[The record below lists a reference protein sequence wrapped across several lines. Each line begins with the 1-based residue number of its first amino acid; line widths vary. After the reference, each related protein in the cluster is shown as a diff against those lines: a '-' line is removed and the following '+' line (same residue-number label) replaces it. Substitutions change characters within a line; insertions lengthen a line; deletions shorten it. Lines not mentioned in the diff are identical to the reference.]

1 MTDTTPKIELAD
13 AIASV
18 RDQLLIAAGRA
29 TGQAVAFEVGDI
41 EMEFSV
47 ELRKEG
53 KAGGKIK
60 AWVVEA
66 GADASRSRGDTHR
79 VSFTLK
85 PRNAAT
91 GGAWLVGNEEEADL
105 SGFGHGAAAEDP
117 AAGTVGARGAERT
130 ARAARADN
138 ATGPERIARAARA
151 DNATEATEAAGAEAR

>member
-18 RDQLLIAAGRA
+18 REQLLIAAGRA

-47 ELRKEG
+47 ELRKEA

-85 PRNAAT
+85 PRNPAT

-105 SGFGHGAAAEDP
+105 SGFAAD
-117 AAGTVGARGAERT
+117 GTEGR
-130 ARAARADN
+130 
-138 ATGPERIARAARA
+138 
-151 DNATEATEAAGAEAR
+151 